1 MKKIV
6 YYISFLLLLF
16 LISIIPTSAK
26 EFKTCART
34 TTNLRVREYFVRDDN
49 LNAILETPCV
59 DEVDKI
65 YDFADLLTDLEE
77 EELYKQVSNYI
88 RDTNYDL
95 ALVTIDDNNKGS
107 ARQFAEDFY
116 DYNYFGYTDTRDGSL
131 LLIDMDT
138 RELYLTRTGYAI
150 KMYEDITIDEILDD
164 GYNYIINENYYDTF
178 RVMIQGLEN
187 NFQET
192 YPDSNQD
199 LLINEYGEVYY
210 IKHIPYSWV
219 LIIAGIITLIVSLI
233 FYQKSVLKIKA
244 INTISYLKNKNINL
258 RKDHLVNTIVTHTR
272 RSSNTSSGGSGSKRS
287 GSTFHRASSG
297 SSHAGSGRRF

>member
-1 MKKIV
+1 M
-6 YYISFLLLLF
+6 
-16 LISIIPTSAK
+16 
-26 EFKTCART
+26 
-34 TTNLRVREYFVRDDN
+34 RVREYFVRDDN

>member
-95 ALVTIDDNNKGS
+95 TLVTIDDNNKGS
-107 ARQFAEDFY
+107 AREFALDFY

-150 KMYEDITIDEILDD
+150 KMYEDITIDKILDD

-210 IKHIPYSWV
+210 IKHIPYSLV

-272 RSSNTSSGGSGSKRS
+272 RSSNTSSGGSGSSRS
-287 GSTFHRASSG
+287 GSTSHRASSG